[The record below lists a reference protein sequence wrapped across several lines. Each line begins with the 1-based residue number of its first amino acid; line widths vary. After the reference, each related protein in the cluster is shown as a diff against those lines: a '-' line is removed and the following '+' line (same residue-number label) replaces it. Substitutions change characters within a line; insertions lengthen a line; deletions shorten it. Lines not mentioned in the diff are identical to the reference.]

1 MREADKGKLFL
12 PLDESGEFHEPCIL
26 IEMHKQF
33 SLPHDVVEH
42 HRLRSNRWHYEVL
55 VKGSI
60 KFLDTDH
67 WTLISVENYNS
78 VE

>member
-12 PLDESGEFHEPCIL
+12 PLDENGAFHEPCIL

-33 SLPHDVVEH
+33 SLPDDIVTH
-42 HRLRSNRWHYEVL
+42 HKLRSNRWHYEVL
-55 VKGSI
+55 SRGSI

-67 WTLISVENYNS
+67 WTLTSVEH
-78 VE
+78 